1 MLPDRTTRYSASDG
15 VCLATTKRRHDDKK
29 REVTSKQ
36 PLILCWTKRLVRA
49 AAIDHPSDP
58 GDARAGVAGNQTP
71 SPDGPSILQSFGG
84 DIHAWK
90 LHLALPMLVPPPVV
104 LGGCFLQLYRCIVPC
119 RRARVNP
126 LNSWYSKSNVPLADP
141 KCPVDENPSFRIGAL
156 SFRVN
161 QLRDPARMDF
171 S

>member
-49 AAIDHPSDP
+49 AAID
-58 GDARAGVAGNQTP
+58 
-71 SPDGPSILQSFGG
+71 
-84 DIHAWK
+84 
-90 LHLALPMLVPPPVV
+90 HLALPMLVPPPVV